1 MEFQLLSFRLDEN
14 YFGIDIKKV
23 REIMKLMPITK
34 LPSSAPFLRGVIN
47 VRGKIVPVIDTRMK
61 IGMEHQ
67 EATKE
72 SRLLL
77 VEKEEKVVGL
87 LVDEVSEVM
96 TISEEDIEP
105 LNNTEADVGYSSV
118 ITGII
123 KLDNQMIMLLDI
135 DHLI

>member
-1 MEFQLLSFRLDEN
+1 
-14 YFGIDIKKV
+14 
-23 REIMKLMPITK
+23 
-34 LPSSAPFLRGVIN
+34 
-47 VRGKIVPVIDTRMK
+47 
-61 IGMEHQ
+61 MEHQ

-105 LNNTEADVGYSSV
+105 PKQYRSRRGLLECNYRYHK
-118 ITGII
+118 TG
-123 KLDNQMIMLLDI
+123 
-135 DHLI
+135 